1 MFRMRVVSAAFL
13 GLLSPIDVVEVPDH
27 RIVSGGDQCR
37 HVKGSFRT
45 WPVPPHT
52 LRLSP
57 RIPLPR
63 LKSATPTKG
72 AISPRFKT
80 IVLGRTY
87 RPATSA
93 KVPTG

>member
-1 MFRMRVVSAAFL
+1 MTRLLDHHIEHSQHVPYASGERYFL
-13 GLLSPIDVVEVPDH
+13 GLASPIDVVEVPDH

-45 WPVPPHT
+45 WPVPPHP

-63 LKSATPTKG
+63 FA
-72 AISPRFKT
+72 
-80 IVLGRTY
+80 VLEETAR
-87 RPATSA
+87 
-93 KVPTG
+93 